1 MSKIVNAI
9 EQILESL
16 EEFVDI
22 DVDNEQVL
30 MVSNTVGVTISN
42 EDGTYTNVHFEITC
56 EVGNDKLKIVDVSYK
71 TDTYSS
77 EDYE

>member
-16 EEFVDI
+16 GEFVDI
-22 DVDNEQVL
+22 DVDNKQVL

-42 EDGTYTNVHFEITC
+42 EDGTYTNVRFDIIC

-71 TDTYSS
+71 TDTHSS
-77 EDYE
+77 